1 MDIRIGHGIDAHRF
15 VEGRPLILGGIS
27 VPFNKGLEGH
37 SDADVVIHSI
47 IDALLGAAA
56 LDDIGTHFP
65 DKDPQYRNISSE
77 ILLRRTLELIKDH
90 SFKIGNI
97 DVTIVAQKPKI
108 MPLISKMRR
117 NLSSIIGLPIEKIS
131 IKATT
136 TERLGFTGRE
146 EGILALATA
155 MIRK

>member
-65 DKDPQYRNISSE
+65 DNDPQYRNISSE

-108 MPLISKMRR
+108 MPLISKMRH